1 MSIMT
6 YLTQLSVYLVLK
18 KKKKWLEHGLEGNIQ
33 SKLIFFFFLNFWIN
47 LFEDID

>member
-18 KKKKWLEHGLEGNIQ
+18 KKKKKEMVGTW
-33 SKLIFFFFLNFWIN
+33 S
-47 LFEDID
+47 

>member
-18 KKKKWLEHGLEGNIQ
+18 KKKKMVGTWSLKEIYKV
-33 SKLIFFFFLNFWIN
+33 S
-47 LFEDID
+47 

>member
-18 KKKKWLEHGLEGNIQ
+18 KKKKKWLEHGLEGNIQ
-33 SKLIFFFFLNFWIN
+33 SKLNFFFFKFLDKFV
-47 LFEDID
+47 